1 MSHTI
6 RLRGFWDIA
15 GEGGHAI
22 HSRNFG
28 KPRLP
33 DETERVWLTFSSLPA
48 AAEVR
53 LNGELIVTTVTSG
66 PFAADV
72 TDRLQARNAVKITVK
87 ASESPGEVA
96 LEIRP
101 LPS

>member
-1 MSHTI
+1 MIHTI

-15 GEGGHAI
+15 GEGGQAI
-22 HSRNFG
+22 HSRGFG

-33 DETERVWLTFSSLPA
+33 DETERVWLTCSSLPA
-48 AAEVR
+48 ASEVR

-66 PFAADV
+66 PFAADI
-72 TDRLQARNAVKITVK
+72 TDWLQARNAVRITVP
-87 ASESPGEVA
+87 ANETPGQVS